1 MAQEQLDNII
11 TDFVEKETVTED
23 TAVSKTEE
31 ITENDNQPFK
41 VYESQEEF
49 DKHAKGIRK
58 SAEDKILKSLGFDSI
73 ESLQEKLKGK
83 PLEVEEK
90 STEPEKSEET
100 VITPQVSQVDTKL
113 TELEMLAESLQ
124 EELNNKRIEN
134 KLLASNVSQ
143 ENIDYVMLD
152 LIKNNIDIDNEEQFK
167 SFIDNSKFKGKD
179 VSFNPKQETIN
190 IEELAMFNANNK

>member
-41 VYESQEEF
+41 VYESQEDF

-73 ESLQEKLKGK
+73 ESLQEKLK
-83 PLEVEEK
+83 
-90 STEPEKSEET
+90 
-100 VITPQVSQVDTKL
+100 I
-113 TELEMLAESLQ
+113 
-124 EELNNKRIEN
+124 I
-134 KLLASNVSQ
+134 
-143 ENIDYVMLD
+143 
-152 LIKNNIDIDNEEQFK
+152 
-167 SFIDNSKFKGKD
+167 
-179 VSFNPKQETIN
+179 
-190 IEELAMFNANNK
+190 